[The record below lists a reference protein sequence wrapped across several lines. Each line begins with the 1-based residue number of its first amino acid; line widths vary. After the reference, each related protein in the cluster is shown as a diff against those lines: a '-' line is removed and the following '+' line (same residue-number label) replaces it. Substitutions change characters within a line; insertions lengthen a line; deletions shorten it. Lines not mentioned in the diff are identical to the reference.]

1 MTFGVVHRAK
11 LDFEFLI
18 RIEVS
23 SYMRLTSASSRK
35 SIILRTFEQTVP
47 LG

>member
-1 MTFGVVHRAK
+1 MTFGAVHRAK

-23 SYMRLTSASSRK
+23 SYMRAIDVR
-35 SIILRTFEQTVP
+35 
-47 LG
+47 